1 MNVTDHTHNTFSSG
15 FQHDILTMGLMY
27 SVHDTMHAVVRNEHT
42 TVFRAQRSVKLSKKL
57 SVNNAASAFTL
68 AITEACE

>member
-15 FQHDILTMGLMY
+15 FQHDILTMGLTY

-42 TVFRAQRSVKLSKKL
+42 IPCAKICQAVQEAVCKQRSV
-57 SVNNAASAFTL
+57 AFTL